1 MARKNY
7 QVIAKNGAAW
17 QKIHNELTS
26 NTYHATNIPD
36 RPCLCKNETKHSETR
51 GTYQLS
57 VTEVEELRKN
67 PDVAAVFVDP
77 NYHPDT
83 DKYDCTPCSLRFGKN
98 VKNYRTLFSVAN
110 TEYTEVASSLMS
122 ITGQLNQGTTNWIL
136 VKNAHSGTAAMN
148 YWQSVGFPL
157 IYDYGVYPSAPT
169 NASDP
174 DPLRSTT
181 QTGSNLVT
189 ISNTGYYELEVA
201 CDGEYGAVWTN
212 NYPKVPLVTTD
223 DLTKNTDDLPST
235 FPDNIWGKDRKDPRN
250 QGIGYRIIQ
259 LGKLNAGTITI
270 NFEVRNG
277 SMTSGA
283 ETWDRNPGCIAW
295 KLRFLGDLNI
305 RELGGLG
312 NAGNSTF
319 VTHIPQDNPTSADHN
334 RTGYQIL
341 RCAEGTSTNP
351 WSDTTS
357 QVSQDISYTNDGTDV
372 DCIVLDNGVWTGHP
386 EFVTDDEDPQ
396 HYISGNVLSA
406 HARSG
411 VLDILLDAPMYLD
424 PEYWITN
431 PSLVTTRWDGTR
443 VPTETSA
450 RNWWSSASNR
460 SNSFT
465 DFGSITVPGGY
476 SRARHCGTDSLPPTN
491 NVVQGT
497 QLRNGGGHGTP
508 CASLMYGKNYG
519 WAFNSNKWTL
529 SYPLGQADAPAADA
543 CLDAIKVFH
552 QYKPTN
558 PKHGTQD
565 PTVTNC
571 SFSTGGMFGRINFD
585 KTNYGRF
592 QFQPSGNSWNPAND
606 VTYDQADYND
616 NNLPFNEWGSQP
628 DFMRV
633 RVMGPGSGG
642 FPAWLNPGTTDA
654 SFPSFYAMR
663 EAANAGVVFVAA
675 GGNDGMYRSTDTDP
689 NFWNARTWTP
699 TSNCDAENDNCGYTN
714 RGSWPGSHNY
724 RLSVTNPSD
733 YATDNFQEIFVIGA
747 MDDQLL
753 GDMRKTTSSDALLK
767 DTGTRNPYADSCEI
781 TANNL
786 GNNCDVLSPFGA
798 SYGQHGDSASYSNV
812 GPLIDF
818 YAPADS
824 TLAASTVDNGNALPY
839 SRGTAPV
846 PQHPSTRTHAGGGS
860 YKYRDGYFN
869 GTSAAA
875 PVAAGLLAC
884 ILQQNRGWLPNVL
897 KTNVKLGISNAT
909 NWYKGFAPN
918 GAFDLKWL
926 SQYDTKGED
935 VKIIKEWSGEKTT
948 PNPSY
953 ETTSG
958 IAPSRPNLNERF
970 SITGSGSHDV
980 KIIAIKEF
988 STSDAGS
995 PTELRIANGWY
1006 PVQIK
1011 KDTTSSSDLANYRM
1025 RVKSGSNEQVL
1036 EISSN
1041 GGSAWT
1047 ALTITAVNGNFETDD
1062 SGRFW
1067 YYLNVADSVGLPAVN
1082 NPTYNIQTNAVGQA
1096 LNEGTTLITT
1106 VTTTN
1111 VADGT
1116 TLYWSFS
1123 GTNITSSDFSSG
1135 SLTGSGSISN
1145 NSFNFTHV
1153 VADDL
1158 TTEGNETIEIKVF
1171 TDAARQL
1178 QVATKNIT
1186 ITDTSLS
1193 ASYAI
1198 VPSTTSVNEGSPL
1211 NYGVGTS
1218 NVANGTTLYWSLS
1231 GSGITAGDFS
1241 PSGLTGSGTINN
1253 NAFTVTRTLVQDSTT
1268 EGNETITF
1276 KLFTD
1281 SGRTNEVASNSSV
1294 TIQDTSTTP
1303 VEPAYNLSVS
1313 PTSVNE
1319 GETFTST
1326 VTTTNVAQGTT
1337 IYWSAMGA
1345 NIDNNDYSS
1354 GSMTGSGTVGFDGT
1368 FQFSHTLA
1376 EDEVT
1381 EGAETILV
1389 KIFTNAGYTQ
1399 QVGSTVNVTVNDT
1412 SQAKTYA
1419 ISSSSSSLSEGD
1431 SFIVTVTTSNVAVAT
1446 TLYWEISGTN
1456 ITSADFTTSLTGSG
1470 NVNSQGF
1477 FSFSR
1482 ILADDL
1488 TTEGTETF
1496 VIKLF
1501 TDAARTNEVAQ
1512 SSDITIN
1519 DTSIPAPTS
1528 TYNVS
1533 ADFSQVSEG
1542 GTQITLTCTT
1552 TNVAAA
1558 TTLYW
1563 NISGNNIT
1571 SADIVGGVM
1580 QNQFNINSQGIASWG
1595 IGFTADATLE
1605 GNETATVKVFT
1616 DSARTIEVASTQFEI
1631 LDSSIPAPT
1640 YQVLP
1645 NPTQGNE
1652 GTSFTTTISTT
1663 NVPDG
1668 TVLYWSLEDSDGT
1681 NTYIT
1686 SDDFSSGAL
1695 TGSGTISS
1703 SSMSFS
1709 HTLANDLTT
1718 ESLESIWIRLYGDSA
1733 RLSQLA
1739 YGNFEIADT
1748 SQSPTASYTISPD
1761 ATTIAEG
1768 QMLNVRFITSNV
1780 AAGTDLYWIV
1790 VSVSGNVTAA
1800 DVGGVG
1806 SLSQAVQTPVSG
1818 NTYDGFSYGFAIDE
1832 DATTEG
1838 PEVFKI
1844 ELRTGSQG
1852 GTLVA
1857 TSPNITIS
1865 DTSLTPASPV
1875 YTITTNKSSYD
1886 EGEFL
1891 YVTMTTQ
1898 NVTLPTT
1905 LYWEFSGTNI
1915 TTNDF
1920 TEGTLEGQWSID
1932 QTATNTFSTK
1942 LRNDLSTEG
1951 NETLTIKGFSD
1962 SARTNQ
1968 VGNTVNVTINDTSVT
1983 SAVPAYNITPNV
1995 TQLNEGSTLI
2005 TTVTTQNVPAGTTL
2019 YWKINEETGTISAAD
2034 IVGGSL
2040 DGSEGVNSQGFFI
2053 FSKNLA
2059 DDLTTEGEEKFT
2071 IKLYTDAT
2079 FNLLVATSPLI
2090 TINDTSL
2097 TPNPTYS
2104 ITPNVTQLNE
2114 GATLTTTITT
2124 QDVADGTTLYWVVD
2138 EHTGTINSADFST
2151 GSMSGTGTV
2160 SNNTFNITH
2169 VIANDVSTEG
2179 EEKFTIKL
2187 YTDAGYTNN
2196 VANTSVIEIFDTS
2209 QTANATYSLS
2219 TTASKFKEGD
2229 SFTTTVTTTQ
2239 VTDSTTLW
2247 WRLEGIDANDLSS
2260 GTIEGSGIITSD
2272 TFSFSHTLA
2281 NDLADEGDENIQI
2294 KLYSDS
2300 ARNNQVGNTLAVL
2313 IKDTSQV
2320 GFNVIVTAPN
2330 NNEYILVGNDTDGT
2344 I

>member
-7 QVIAKNGAAW
+7 QVIAKDGAAW
-17 QKIHNELTS
+17 QRIHNELTS
-26 NTYHATNIPD
+26 TTYNTTSIPD
-36 RPCLCKNETKHSETR
+36 RACLCKNETKHSETR

-57 VTEVEELRKN
+57 VAEVEELRKN

-465 DFGSITVPGGY
+465 DFGSITVPSGY

-491 NVVQGT
+491 NVTWQGT

-529 SYPLGQADAPAADA
+529 SYPLGQADAPAGDA

-558 PKHGTQD
+558 PKHGTKD

-606 VTYDQADYND
+606 VTYDQADFND

-654 SFPSFYAMR
+654 SFPEFYAMR
-663 EAANAGVVFVAA
+663 EAANAGVVFAAA

-724 RLSVTNPSD
+724 RLSVTNPSN

-798 SYGQHGDSASYSNV
+798 SYGQHGDNRSYSNV

-818 YAPADS
+818 FAPADS
-824 TLAASTVDNGNALPY
+824 TLAASTVDDGNALNY
-839 SRGTAPV
+839 DRGTAPV

-875 PVAAGLLAC
+875 PVAAGLFAC

-948 PNPSY
+948 TNPSY

-1041 GGSAWT
+1041 GGSSWA
-1047 ALTITAVNGNFETDD
+1047 ALTITVVNGNFDTDD

-1067 YYLNVADSVGLPAVN
+1067 YYLDVNDSVGLPAVN
-1082 NPTYNIQTNAVGQA
+1082 NPTYNIQTNTSSI
-1096 LNEGTTLITT
+1096 NEGATLITT

-1111 VADGT
+1111 VSNGT

-1123 GTNITSSDFSSG
+1123 GTNINSSDFSSG

-1153 VADDL
+1153 VANDA
-1158 TTEGNETIEIKVF
+1158 TTEGSETLQIKVF

-1178 QVATKNIT
+1178 QVATKNVNIN
-1186 ITDTSLS
+1186 DTSGS
-1193 ASYAI
+1193 ASYAV

-1218 NVANGTTLYWSLS
+1218 NVADGTTLYWSLS

-1253 NAFTVTRTLVQDSTT
+1253 NAFTVTRTLVADSTT

-1281 SGRTNEVASNSSV
+1281 SARTNEVASNSSV
-1294 TIQDTSTTP
+1294 TIQDTSQTP
-1303 VEPAYNLSVS
+1303 AGPSYALSVT
-1313 PTSVNE
+1313 PTTVNE
-1319 GETFTST
+1319 GDTFTST

-1337 IYWSAMGA
+1337 LYWSAMGA
-1345 NIDNNDYSS
+1345 GVDNNDFSS

-1376 EDEVT
+1376 NDVTT
-1381 EGAETILV
+1381 EGTETIAV
-1389 KIFTNAGYTQ
+1389 KLFTNAGYTQ

-1412 SQAKTYA
+1412 SVSAQVWN
-1419 ISSSSSSLSEGD
+1419 LSCSPTSVNEGNT
-1431 SFIVTVTTSNVAVAT
+1431 FTTTVTTSNVPNSSTFYYELSGANITADDFETGGSNPSLLGSGSISNNTAQFTHTVKSDSATEGAETVAVKIFADPGRTVQLGSTVNVTINDTSQTPAT
-1446 TLYWEISGTN
+1446 PTYVLTPDKTVYNEGETMSTIVTTSNVALGTNLYFGLEATSGT
-1456 ITSADFTTSLTGSG
+1456 LTQSDVSGLFGSG
-1470 NVNSQGF
+1470 TVAAGGGSTG
-1477 FSFSR
+1477 FSFA
-1482 ILADDL
+1482 INLLEDT
-1488 TTEGTETF
+1488 TTEGVDKI
-1496 VIKLF
+1496 VIKLYDQAYPF
-1501 TDAARTNEVAQ
+1501 TGATLLATSTE
-1512 SSDITIN
+1512 ITIN
-1519 DTSIPAPTS
+1519 DTS
-1528 TYNVS
+1528 
-1533 ADFSQVSEG
+1533 
-1542 GTQITLTCTT
+1542 TT
-1552 TNVAAA
+1552 PG
-1558 TTLYW
+1558 
-1563 NISGNNIT
+1563 S
-1571 SADIVGGVM
+1571 
-1580 QNQFNINSQGIASWG
+1580 
-1595 IGFTADATLE
+1595 
-1605 GNETATVKVFT
+1605 
-1616 DSARTIEVASTQFEI
+1616 
-1631 LDSSIPAPT
+1631 PT
-1640 YQVLP
+1640 YTLSANT
-1645 NPTQGNE
+1645 NP
-1652 GTSFTTTISTT
+1652 I
-1663 NVPDG
+1663 
-1668 TVLYWSLEDSDGT
+1668 
-1681 NTYIT
+1681 
-1686 SDDFSSGAL
+1686 
-1695 TGSGTISS
+1695 
-1703 SSMSFS
+1703 
-1709 HTLANDLTT
+1709 
-1718 ESLESIWIRLYGDSA
+1718 
-1733 RLSQLA
+1733 
-1739 YGNFEIADT
+1739 
-1748 SQSPTASYTISPD
+1748 
-1761 ATTIAEG
+1761 
-1768 QMLNVRFITSNV
+1768 
-1780 AAGTDLYWIV
+1780 
-1790 VSVSGNVTAA
+1790 
-1800 DVGGVG
+1800 
-1806 SLSQAVQTPVSG
+1806 
-1818 NTYDGFSYGFAIDE
+1818 
-1832 DATTEG
+1832 
-1838 PEVFKI
+1838 
-1844 ELRTGSQG
+1844 
-1852 GTLVA
+1852 
-1857 TSPNITIS
+1857 
-1865 DTSLTPASPV
+1865 
-1875 YTITTNKSSYD
+1875 D

-1891 YVTMTTQ
+1891 SISVVTT
-1898 NVTLPTT
+1898 NVTANTT

-1915 TTNDF
+1915 GSGDF
-1920 TEGTLEGQWSID
+1920 DNGVLEGDVVIPASGSQSFGTTIKED
-1932 QTATNTFSTK
+1932 T
-1942 LRNDLSTEG
+1942 LTEG
-1951 NETLTIKGFSD
+1951 NETLAVKLYSD
-1962 SARTNQ
+1962 SGRTTQ
-1968 VGNTVNVTINDTSVT
+1968 IGNTLSVTINDTS
-1983 SAVPAYNITPNV
+1983 
-1995 TQLNEGSTLI
+1995 
-2005 TTVTTQNVPAGTTL
+2005 
-2019 YWKINEETGTISAAD
+2019 ISA
-2034 IVGGSL
+2034 
-2040 DGSEGVNSQGFFI
+2040 
-2053 FSKNLA
+2053 
-2059 DDLTTEGEEKFT
+2059 
-2071 IKLYTDAT
+2071 
-2079 FNLLVATSPLI
+2079 
-2090 TINDTSL
+2090 
-2097 TPNPTYS
+2097 TP
-2104 ITPNVTQLNE
+2104 
-2114 GATLTTTITT
+2114 
-2124 QDVADGTTLYWVVD
+2124 
-2138 EHTGTINSADFST
+2138 
-2151 GSMSGTGTV
+2151 
-2160 SNNTFNITH
+2160 
-2169 VIANDVSTEG
+2169 
-2179 EEKFTIKL
+2179 
-2187 YTDAGYTNN
+2187 
-2196 VANTSVIEIFDTS
+2196 
-2209 QTANATYSLS
+2209 TYSLS

-2229 SFTTTVTTTQ
+2229 TFTTTV
-2239 VTDSTTLW
+2239 STTNVADATTLY
-2247 WRLEGIDANDLSS
+2247 WRLEGIDANDLSA
-2260 GTIEGSGIITSD
+2260 GNVEGSGIITNN
-2272 TFSFSHTLA
+2272 TFNFLHALA
-2281 NDLADEGDENIQI
+2281 NDLADEGDENLQI
-2294 KLYSDS
+2294 KLFTDS
-2300 ARNNQVGNTLAVL
+2300 ARTTQVGNTLAVL

-2330 NNEYILVGNDTDGT
+2330 NNEYILIGNDTDGT

>member
-7 QVIAKNGAAW
+7 QVIAKDGAAW
-17 QKIHNELTS
+17 QRIHDKLTTQTY
-26 NTYHATNIPD
+26 NTSSIPD

-51 GTYQLS
+51 ATYQLS
-57 VTEVEELRKN
+57 VAEVEELRKN
-67 PDVAAVFVDP
+67 SDVAAVFVDP

-181 QTGSNLVT
+181 QTGANLVT
-189 ISNTGYYELEVA
+189 LSNTGYYELEVA

-212 NYPKVPLVTTD
+212 TYPKVPLVTTD
-223 DLTKNTDDLPST
+223 DLTKNTDGLPST

-295 KLRFLGDLNI
+295 KLRYLGDLNI

-312 NAGNSTF
+312 NAGASTF
-319 VTHIPQDNPTSADHN
+319 VTHIPQDNPTSADQN

-351 WSDTTS
+351 WSDTTT

-465 DFGSITVPGGY
+465 DFGSITVPSGY

-491 NVVQGT
+491 NTGG
-497 QLRNGGGHGTP
+497 RNGGGHGTP

-529 SYPLGQADAPAADA
+529 SYPLGQADAPAGDA
-543 CLDAIKVFH
+543 CLDAIKIFH

-571 SFSTGGMFGRINFD
+571 SFSTGGMFGRINYD

-592 QFQPSGNSWNPAND
+592 QFQPSGNSWNSAND
-606 VTYDQADYND
+606 VTYDQAGFND

-628 DFMRV
+628 DFMRS
-633 RVMGPGSGG
+633 RVMGAGSGG

-654 SFPSFYAMR
+654 SFPEFYAMR
-663 EAANAGVVFVAA
+663 EGANAGVVFVAA
-675 GGNDGMYRSTDTDP
+675 GGNDGMYRSTDSDI
-689 NFWNARTWTP
+689 NFWNARIWTP
-699 TSNCDAENDNCGYTN
+699 TSNCDNETRNCGYTN

-798 SYGQHGDSASYSNV
+798 SYGQHGDNRSYSNV

-818 YAPADS
+818 FAPADS
-824 TLAASTVDNGNALPY
+824 TLAASTVDNSNAAY
-839 SRGTAPV
+839 YQRGTAPI
-846 PQHPSTRTHAGGGS
+846 PQHPSTRTHPGGGS

-897 KTNVKLGISNAT
+897 KTNAKLGISNAT

-1025 RVKSGSNEQVL
+1025 RIKSGSNDQVL

-1041 GGSAWT
+1041 GGSSWA
-1047 ALTITAVNGNFETDD
+1047 ALTITVVNGNFDTDD

-1067 YYLNVADSVGLPAVN
+1067 YYLDVNDSVGLPAVN
-1082 NPTYNIQTNAVGQA
+1082 NPTYNIQTNTSSI
-1096 LNEGTTLITT
+1096 NEGATLITT

-1111 VADGT
+1111 VSNGT

-1123 GTNITSSDFSSG
+1123 GTNISSSDFSSG

-1153 VADDL
+1153 VANDA
-1158 TTEGNETIEIKVF
+1158 TSEGSETLQIKVF

-1178 QVATKNIT
+1178 QVATKNVT
-1186 ITDTSLS
+1186 INDTSGS

-1211 NYGVGTS
+1211 IYGVGTS
-1218 NVANGTTLYWSLS
+1218 NVADGTTLYWSLS

-1253 NAFTVTRTLVQDSTT
+1253 NTFTITRTLVADSTT

-1281 SGRTNEVASNSSV
+1281 SARTNEVASNSSV

-1303 VEPAYNLSVS
+1303 TTPAYNLSVS
-1313 PTSVNE
+1313 PTTVNE
-1319 GETFTST
+1319 GDTFTST

-1337 IYWSAMGA
+1337 LYWSAMGSGV
-1345 NIDNNDYSS
+1345 DNNDFSS
-1354 GSMTGSGTVGFDGT
+1354 GSMTGSGTVGFDGS

-1376 EDEVT
+1376 NDVTT
-1381 EGAETILV
+1381 EGTETIAV
-1389 KIFTNAGYTQ
+1389 KLFTNSGYTQ

-1412 SQAKTYA
+1412 SVSAQVWN
-1419 ISSSSSSLSEGD
+1419 LSCSPTSVNEGNTFT
-1431 SFIVTVTTSNVAVAT
+1431 STVTTSNVPNSST
-1446 TLYWEISGTN
+1446 FYYELSGTN
-1456 ITSADFTTSLTGSG
+1456 IT
-1470 NVNSQGF
+1470 
-1477 FSFSR
+1477 
-1482 ILADDL
+1482 ADDFETGGSNPSL
-1488 TTEGTETF
+1488 AGSAVIQNNTAQFTHTVKSDSVTEGTETVAVKIFANPGRTVQLGSTVNVTIGDTSQTPATPSYALTPDKTAYNEGETMSTIVTTSNVALGTTLYFGLEATSGTLTTSDVSSLFGSGTVAAGGGSTGFAFGILIKEDTTTEGVDKF
-1496 VIKLF
+1496 VIKLYDQAYPF
-1501 TDAARTNEVAQ
+1501 TSAYLLATSTE
-1512 SSDITIN
+1512 ITIN
-1519 DTSIPAPTS
+1519 DTSTTPGSPTY
-1528 TYNVS
+1528 TLS
-1533 ADFSQVSEG
+1533 A
-1542 GTQITLTCTT
+1542 
-1552 TNVAAA
+1552 
-1558 TTLYW
+1558 
-1563 NISGNNIT
+1563 
-1571 SADIVGGVM
+1571 
-1580 QNQFNINSQGIASWG
+1580 NINPI
-1595 IGFTADATLE
+1595 
-1605 GNETATVKVFT
+1605 
-1616 DSARTIEVASTQFEI
+1616 
-1631 LDSSIPAPT
+1631 
-1640 YQVLP
+1640 
-1645 NPTQGNE
+1645 
-1652 GTSFTTTISTT
+1652 
-1663 NVPDG
+1663 
-1668 TVLYWSLEDSDGT
+1668 
-1681 NTYIT
+1681 
-1686 SDDFSSGAL
+1686 
-1695 TGSGTISS
+1695 
-1703 SSMSFS
+1703 
-1709 HTLANDLTT
+1709 
-1718 ESLESIWIRLYGDSA
+1718 
-1733 RLSQLA
+1733 
-1739 YGNFEIADT
+1739 
-1748 SQSPTASYTISPD
+1748 
-1761 ATTIAEG
+1761 
-1768 QMLNVRFITSNV
+1768 
-1780 AAGTDLYWIV
+1780 
-1790 VSVSGNVTAA
+1790 
-1800 DVGGVG
+1800 
-1806 SLSQAVQTPVSG
+1806 
-1818 NTYDGFSYGFAIDE
+1818 
-1832 DATTEG
+1832 
-1838 PEVFKI
+1838 
-1844 ELRTGSQG
+1844 
-1852 GTLVA
+1852 
-1857 TSPNITIS
+1857 
-1865 DTSLTPASPV
+1865 
-1875 YTITTNKSSYD
+1875 D

-1891 YVTMTTQ
+1891 SISVVTT
-1898 NVTLPTT
+1898 NVTANTT

-1915 TTNDF
+1915 GSADF
-1920 TEGTLEGQWSID
+1920 DNGVLEGDVVIPASGSQSFGTTIKED
-1932 QTATNTFSTK
+1932 T
-1942 LRNDLSTEG
+1942 LTEG
-1951 NETLTIKGFSD
+1951 N
-1962 SARTNQ
+1962 
-1968 VGNTVNVTINDTSVT
+1968 
-1983 SAVPAYNITPNV
+1983 
-1995 TQLNEGSTLI
+1995 
-2005 TTVTTQNVPAGTTL
+2005 
-2019 YWKINEETGTISAAD
+2019 
-2034 IVGGSL
+2034 
-2040 DGSEGVNSQGFFI
+2040 
-2053 FSKNLA
+2053 
-2059 DDLTTEGEEKFT
+2059 
-2071 IKLYTDAT
+2071 
-2079 FNLLVATSPLI
+2079 
-2090 TINDTSL
+2090 
-2097 TPNPTYS
+2097 
-2104 ITPNVTQLNE
+2104 
-2114 GATLTTTITT
+2114 
-2124 QDVADGTTLYWVVD
+2124 
-2138 EHTGTINSADFST
+2138 
-2151 GSMSGTGTV
+2151 
-2160 SNNTFNITH
+2160 
-2169 VIANDVSTEG
+2169 
-2179 EEKFTIKL
+2179 
-2187 YTDAGYTNN
+2187 
-2196 VANTSVIEIFDTS
+2196 
-2209 QTANATYSLS
+2209 
-2219 TTASKFKEGD
+2219 
-2229 SFTTTVTTTQ
+2229 
-2239 VTDSTTLW
+2239 
-2247 WRLEGIDANDLSS
+2247 
-2260 GTIEGSGIITSD
+2260 
-2272 TFSFSHTLA
+2272 
-2281 NDLADEGDENIQI
+2281 
-2294 KLYSDS
+2294 
-2300 ARNNQVGNTLAVL
+2300 
-2313 IKDTSQV
+2313 
-2320 GFNVIVTAPN
+2320 
-2330 NNEYILVGNDTDGT
+2330 
-2344 I
+2344 

>member
-17 QKIHNELTS
+17 QRIHNELTS

-122 ITGQLNQGTTNWIL
+122 ITGQLNQGTTNWVL
-136 VKNAHSGTAAMN
+136 VKNVHPNTPALN
-148 YWQSVGFPL
+148 YWQNMGFPL
-157 IYDYGVYPSAPT
+157 IYDYGVYPSVPA
-169 NASDP
+169 NANDD
-174 DPLRSTT
+174 DPLKATT
-181 QTGSNLVT
+181 QTGANLID

-201 CDGEYGAVWTN
+201 CDGEYAAVWTN

-223 DLTKNTDDLPST
+223 DLTKNFDGLPST

-259 LGKLNAGTITI
+259 LGKLSPGTITL
-270 NFEVRNG
+270 NFEIRNG
-277 SMTSGA
+277 SHGDPSK
-283 ETWDRNPGCIAW
+283 ENWNNNPGCIAW
-295 KLRFLGDLNI
+295 KLRYLGDLNI

-312 NAGNSTF
+312 NAGASTF

-351 WSDTTS
+351 WSDTTT

-465 DFGSITVPGGY
+465 DFGSITVPSGY

-491 NVVQGT
+491 NVNWQGT

-519 WAFNSNKWTL
+519 WAFNSNKWSL
-529 SYPLGQADAPAADA
+529 SYPLGQADAPAGDA

-558 PKHGTQD
+558 PKHGTKD

-606 VTYDQADYND
+606 VTYDQAGFND

-654 SFPSFYAMR
+654 SFPEFYAMR
-663 EAANAGVVFVAA
+663 EAANAGVVFAAA

-689 NFWNARTWTP
+689 NFWNARIWTP
-699 TSNCDAENDNCGYTN
+699 TSTCDNETRNCGYTN

-786 GNNCDVLSPFGA
+786 GNNCDVLSPFGQ
-798 SYGQHGDSASYSNV
+798 SYGQHGDDRSYSNV

-818 YAPADS
+818 FAPADS
-824 TLAASTVDNGNALPY
+824 TLAASTVDDGNALPY
-839 SRGTAPV
+839 TRGTAPV
-846 PQHPSTRTHAGGGS
+846 PQHPSTRNHAGGGS

-1047 ALTITAVNGNFETDD
+1047 ALTITVVNGNFETDD

-1153 VADDL
+1153 VADDA
-1158 TTEGNETIEIKVF
+1158 TTEGNETLEIKVF

-1198 VPSTTSVNEGSPL
+1198 SPSTTSVNEGSPL
-1211 NYGVGTS
+1211 NYGVGTA

-1253 NAFTVTRTLVQDSTT
+1253 NAFTVTRTLVEDSTT

-1294 TIQDTSTTP
+1294 TVQDTSTTP
-1303 VEPAYNLSVS
+1303 TTPAYNLSVS

-1319 GETFTST
+1319 GDTFTST

-1337 IYWSAMGA
+1337 LYWSAMGA
-1345 NIDNNDYSS
+1345 GINNNDFSS
-1354 GSMTGSGTVGFDGT
+1354 GSMTGSGTVGFDGS
-1368 FQFSHTLA
+1368 FQFSHTLRN
-1376 EDEVT
+1376 DNTT
-1381 EGAETILV
+1381 EGTETIAV
-1389 KIFTNAGYTQ
+1389 KLFTDAGYTQ
-1399 QVGSTVNVTVNDT
+1399 QVGSTVNVTVSDT
-1412 SQAKTYA
+1412 SQAITYA
-1419 ISSSSSSLSEGD
+1419 ISSSSTNLSEGSSFTITVTTTNVSPGTTLYWKINEETGNINASDFVGALDGSAAVNSQGTFLFSKNLANDLTTEGEEKFTVKLYTDATFNLLVASTPDITINDTSLTPPTYNLSVD
-1431 SFIVTVTTSNVAVAT
+1431 STSLNEGGSFTSTVTTSNVADNT
-1446 TLYWEISGTN
+1446 TLYWSLSGTN
-1456 ITSADFTTSLTGSG
+1456 I
-1470 NVNSQGF
+1470 
-1477 FSFSR
+1477 
-1482 ILADDL
+1482 
-1488 TTEGTETF
+1488 
-1496 VIKLF
+1496 
-1501 TDAARTNEVAQ
+1501 DAN
-1512 SSDITIN
+1512 
-1519 DTSIPAPTS
+1519 
-1528 TYNVS
+1528 
-1533 ADFSQVSEG
+1533 
-1542 GTQITLTCTT
+1542 
-1552 TNVAAA
+1552 
-1558 TTLYW
+1558 
-1563 NISGNNIT
+1563 
-1571 SADIVGGVM
+1571 
-1580 QNQFNINSQGIASWG
+1580 
-1595 IGFTADATLE
+1595 
-1605 GNETATVKVFT
+1605 
-1616 DSARTIEVASTQFEI
+1616 
-1631 LDSSIPAPT
+1631 
-1640 YQVLP
+1640 
-1645 NPTQGNE
+1645 
-1652 GTSFTTTISTT
+1652 
-1663 NVPDG
+1663 
-1668 TVLYWSLEDSDGT
+1668 
-1681 NTYIT
+1681 
-1686 SDDFSSGAL
+1686 DFSSGAL

-1703 SSMSFS
+1703 NTFNFS
-1709 HTLANDLTT
+1709 HTVASDTTT
-1718 ESLESIWIRLYGDSA
+1718 EGTETVAVKLWADSA
-1733 RLSQLA
+1733 RTIQL
-1739 YGNFEIADT
+1739 GSTVNVIIGDT
-1748 SQSPTASYTISPD
+1748 SQTPATPSYALVPDKTAYNEGETMSTIV
-1761 ATTIAEG
+1761 T
-1768 QMLNVRFITSNV
+1768 TSNV
-1780 AAGTDLYWIV
+1780 ALGTTLYFGLEATSGTLTQSDVSALFGSGTVAAG
-1790 VSVSGNVTAA
+1790 
-1800 DVGGVG
+1800 GG
-1806 SLSQAVQTPVSG
+1806 ST
-1818 NTYDGFSYGFAIDE
+1818 GFAFAINILE
-1832 DATTEG
+1832 DTTTEG
-1838 PEVFKI
+1838 VDKFVIKLYDQAYPF
-1844 ELRTGSQG
+1844 TGA
-1852 GTLVA
+1852 TLLA
-1857 TSPNITIS
+1857 TSTEITIN
-1865 DTSLTPASPV
+1865 DTSTTPGSPT
-1875 YTITTNKSSYD
+1875 YTLSANTNPID

-1891 YVTMTTQ
+1891 SINVVTT
-1898 NVTLPTT
+1898 NVTANTT

-1915 TTNDF
+1915 GSADF
-1920 TEGTLEGQWSID
+1920 DNGILEGDVVIPASGSQSFGTTIKAD
-1932 QTATNTFSTK
+1932 T
-1942 LRNDLSTEG
+1942 LTEG
-1951 NETLTIKGFSD
+1951 NETLDIKLYSD
-1962 SARTNQ
+1962 SGRTTQ
-1968 VGNTVNVTINDTSVT
+1968 VGNTLSVTINDTSINP
-1983 SAVPAYNITPNV
+1983 AVPSYNITPSV
-1995 TQLNEGSTLI
+1995 TQLNEGNTLT
-2005 TTVTTQNVPAGTTL
+2005 TTVTTQNV
-2019 YWKINEETGTISAAD
+2019 
-2034 IVGGSL
+2034 
-2040 DGSEGVNSQGFFI
+2040 
-2053 FSKNLA
+2053 
-2059 DDLTTEGEEKFT
+2059 TE
-2071 IKLYTDAT
+2071 
-2079 FNLLVATSPLI
+2079 
-2090 TINDTSL
+2090 
-2097 TPNPTYS
+2097 
-2104 ITPNVTQLNE
+2104 
-2114 GATLTTTITT
+2114 
-2124 QDVADGTTLYWVVD
+2124 GTTLYWVVD
-2138 EHTGTINSADFST
+2138 PHTGTIAAADFST

-2160 SNNTFNITH
+2160 NNSTFTITH
-2169 VIANDVSTEG
+2169 VIANDVLTEG
-2179 EEKFTIKL
+2179 EEKFAIKL
-2187 YTDAGYTNN
+2187 YTDSGYTNN

-2260 GTIEGSGIITSD
+2260 GTIEGSGIITSN
-2272 TFSFSHTLA
+2272 TFTFSHTLA
-2281 NDLADEGDENIQI
+2281 NDLADEGDENLQI
-2294 KLYSDS
+2294 KLFTDA
-2300 ARNNQVGNTLAVL
+2300 ARNNQVGNTLAVT

-2330 NNEYILVGNDTDGT
+2330 NNEYILIGNDTDGT

>member
-7 QVIAKNGAAW
+7 QVIAKDGAAW
-17 QKIHNELTS
+17 QRIHDKLTTQTY
-26 NTYHATNIPD
+26 NTSSIPD

-51 GTYQLS
+51 ATYQLS
-57 VTEVEELRKN
+57 VAEVEELRKN
-67 PDVAAVFVDP
+67 SDVAAVFVDP

-136 VKNAHSGTAAMN
+136 VKNAHPGTAAMN

-181 QTGSNLVT
+181 QTGANLVT
-189 ISNTGYYELEVA
+189 LSNTGYYELEVA

-223 DLTKNTDDLPST
+223 DLTKNSDGLPST

-295 KLRFLGDLNI
+295 KLRYLGDLNI

-312 NAGNSTF
+312 NAGASTF
-319 VTHIPQDNPTSADHN
+319 VTHIPQDNPTSADQN

-351 WSDTTS
+351 WSDTTT
-357 QVSQDISYTNDGTDV
+357 QISQDISYTNDGTDV

-443 VPTETSA
+443 VPTEASA
-450 RNWWSSASNR
+450 RNWWSNASNR

-465 DFGSITVPGGY
+465 DFGSITVPSGY

-491 NVVQGT
+491 NVTWQGT

-529 SYPLGQADAPAADA
+529 SYPLGQADAPAGDA

-571 SFSTGGMFGRINFD
+571 SFSTGAMFGRINFD

-606 VTYDQADYND
+606 VTYDQAGFND

-654 SFPSFYAMR
+654 SFPEFYAMR

-689 NFWNARTWTP
+689 NFWNARIWTP
-699 TSNCDAENDNCGYTN
+699 TSNCDNETRNCGYTN

-733 YATDNFQEIFVIGA
+733 YTTDNFQEIFVIGA

-786 GNNCDVLSPFGA
+786 GNNCDVLSPFGQ
-798 SYGQHGDSASYSNV
+798 SYGQHGDNRSYSNV

-818 YAPADS
+818 FAPADS
-824 TLAASTVDNGNALPY
+824 TLAASTIDNANAINY
-839 SRGTAPV
+839 ERGTAPL

-897 KTNVKLGISNAT
+897 KTNAKLGISNAT

-1025 RVKSGSNEQVL
+1025 RIKSGSNDQVL

-1041 GGSAWT
+1041 GGSSWA
-1047 ALTITAVNGNFETDD
+1047 ALTITVVNGNFDTDD

-1067 YYLNVADSVGLPAVN
+1067 YYLDVNDSVGLPAVN
-1082 NPTYNIQTNAVGQA
+1082 NPTYNIQTNTSSI
-1096 LNEGTTLITT
+1096 NEGATLITT

-1111 VADGT
+1111 VSNGT

-1123 GTNITSSDFSSG
+1123 GTNISSSDFSSG

-1153 VADDL
+1153 VANDA
-1158 TTEGNETIEIKVF
+1158 TTEGSETLQIKVF

-1178 QVATKNIT
+1178 QVATKNVT
-1186 ITDTSLS
+1186 INDTSGS

-1211 NYGVGTS
+1211 IYGVGTS
-1218 NVANGTTLYWSLS
+1218 NVADGTTLYWSLS

-1253 NAFTVTRTLVQDSTT
+1253 NTFTITRTLVADSTT

-1281 SGRTNEVASNSSV
+1281 SARTNEVASNSSV

-1303 VEPAYNLSVS
+1303 TTPAYNLSVS
-1313 PTSVNE
+1313 PTTVNE
-1319 GETFTST
+1319 GDTFTST

-1337 IYWSAMGA
+1337 LYWSAMGSGV
-1345 NIDNNDYSS
+1345 DNNDFSS
-1354 GSMTGSGTVGFDGT
+1354 GSMTGSGTVGFDGS

-1376 EDEVT
+1376 NDVTT
-1381 EGAETILV
+1381 EGTETIAV
-1389 KIFTNAGYTQ
+1389 KLFTNSGYTQ

-1412 SQAKTYA
+1412 SVSAQVWNVSCSPT
-1419 ISSSSSSLSEGD
+1419 SVNEGNT
-1431 SFIVTVTTSNVAVAT
+1431 FTTTVTTSNVPNSST
-1446 TLYWEISGTN
+1446 FYYELSGSN
-1456 ITSADFTTSLTGSG
+1456 IT
-1470 NVNSQGF
+1470 
-1477 FSFSR
+1477 
-1482 ILADDL
+1482 ADDFETGGSNPSL
-1488 TTEGTETF
+1488 AGSAVIQNNTAQFTHTVKSDSATEGTETVAVKIFANPGRTVQLGSTVNVTINDTSQTPATPSYALTPDKTVYNEGETMSTIVTTSNVALGTNLYFGLEATSGTLTQSDVSALFGSGTVAAGGGSTGFSFAINLLEDTTTEGVDKF
-1496 VIKLF
+1496 VIKLYDQAHPF
-1501 TDAARTNEVAQ
+1501 TGATLLATSPE
-1512 SSDITIN
+1512 ITIN
-1519 DTSIPAPTS
+1519 DTS
-1528 TYNVS
+1528 
-1533 ADFSQVSEG
+1533 
-1542 GTQITLTCTT
+1542 TT
-1552 TNVAAA
+1552 PG
-1558 TTLYW
+1558 
-1563 NISGNNIT
+1563 S
-1571 SADIVGGVM
+1571 
-1580 QNQFNINSQGIASWG
+1580 
-1595 IGFTADATLE
+1595 
-1605 GNETATVKVFT
+1605 
-1616 DSARTIEVASTQFEI
+1616 
-1631 LDSSIPAPT
+1631 PT
-1640 YQVLP
+1640 YTLSANT
-1645 NPTQGNE
+1645 NP
-1652 GTSFTTTISTT
+1652 I
-1663 NVPDG
+1663 
-1668 TVLYWSLEDSDGT
+1668 
-1681 NTYIT
+1681 
-1686 SDDFSSGAL
+1686 
-1695 TGSGTISS
+1695 
-1703 SSMSFS
+1703 
-1709 HTLANDLTT
+1709 
-1718 ESLESIWIRLYGDSA
+1718 
-1733 RLSQLA
+1733 
-1739 YGNFEIADT
+1739 
-1748 SQSPTASYTISPD
+1748 
-1761 ATTIAEG
+1761 
-1768 QMLNVRFITSNV
+1768 
-1780 AAGTDLYWIV
+1780 
-1790 VSVSGNVTAA
+1790 
-1800 DVGGVG
+1800 
-1806 SLSQAVQTPVSG
+1806 
-1818 NTYDGFSYGFAIDE
+1818 
-1832 DATTEG
+1832 
-1838 PEVFKI
+1838 
-1844 ELRTGSQG
+1844 
-1852 GTLVA
+1852 
-1857 TSPNITIS
+1857 
-1865 DTSLTPASPV
+1865 
-1875 YTITTNKSSYD
+1875 D

-1891 YVTMTTQ
+1891 SISVVTT
-1898 NVTLPTT
+1898 NVTANTT

-1915 TTNDF
+1915 GSADF
-1920 TEGTLEGQWSID
+1920 DNGVLEGDVVIPASGSQSFGTTIKED
-1932 QTATNTFSTK
+1932 T
-1942 LRNDLSTEG
+1942 LTEG
-1951 NETLTIKGFSD
+1951 NETLAVKLYSD
-1962 SARTNQ
+1962 SARTTQ
-1968 VGNTVNVTINDTSVT
+1968 VGNTLSVTINDTSL
-1983 SAVPAYNITPNV
+1983 SATP
-1995 TQLNEGSTLI
+1995 
-2005 TTVTTQNVPAGTTL
+2005 
-2019 YWKINEETGTISAAD
+2019 
-2034 IVGGSL
+2034 
-2040 DGSEGVNSQGFFI
+2040 
-2053 FSKNLA
+2053 
-2059 DDLTTEGEEKFT
+2059 
-2071 IKLYTDAT
+2071 
-2079 FNLLVATSPLI
+2079 
-2090 TINDTSL
+2090 
-2097 TPNPTYS
+2097 
-2104 ITPNVTQLNE
+2104 
-2114 GATLTTTITT
+2114 
-2124 QDVADGTTLYWVVD
+2124 
-2138 EHTGTINSADFST
+2138 
-2151 GSMSGTGTV
+2151 
-2160 SNNTFNITH
+2160 
-2169 VIANDVSTEG
+2169 
-2179 EEKFTIKL
+2179 
-2187 YTDAGYTNN
+2187 
-2196 VANTSVIEIFDTS
+2196 
-2209 QTANATYSLS
+2209 TYSLS

-2229 SFTTTVTTTQ
+2229 SFTTTVSTTN
-2239 VTDSTTLW
+2239 VSDSTTLW
-2247 WRLEGIDANDLSS
+2247 WRLEGIDVNDLSS
-2260 GTIEGSGIITSD
+2260 GTVEGSGIITSN

-2281 NDLADEGDENIQI
+2281 NDLADEGDENLQI

>member
-7 QVIAKNGAAW
+7 QVIAKDGAAW
-17 QKIHNELTS
+17 QRIHNELTS
-26 NTYHATNIPD
+26 TTFNTTNIPD
-36 RPCLCKNETKHSETR
+36 RACLCKNETKHSETR

-57 VTEVEELRKN
+57 VAEVEELRKN
-67 PDVAAVFVDP
+67 SDVAAVFVDP

-83 DKYDCTPCSLRFGKN
+83 DQYDCTPCSLRFGKN

-122 ITGQLNQGTTNWIL
+122 ITGQLGQGTTNWVL
-136 VKNAHSGTAAMN
+136 VKNTHPNSEAMN
-148 YWQSVGFPL
+148 FWQNMGFPL
-157 IYDYGVYPSAPT
+157 IYDHGIYPAAPA
-169 NASDP
+169 NINDA
-174 DPLRSTT
+174 DPLRNAT
-181 QTGSNLVT
+181 QTGANLVT

-212 NYPKVPLVTTD
+212 NYPKVPLITTD
-223 DLTKNTDDLPST
+223 DLTKQWGGSASAY
-235 FPDNIWGKDRKDPRN
+235 PDNMWGKDRKDPRD

-259 LGKLNAGTITI
+259 LGKLTGDTTLTI

-277 SMTSGA
+277 NYSNLSQ
-283 ETWDRNPGCIAW
+283 ESWNKNPGCIAW
-295 KLRFLGDLNI
+295 KLRYLGDLNI
-305 RELGGLG
+305 RELGGAG
-312 NAGNSTF
+312 NAGASTF

-351 WSDTTS
+351 WSDTTT
-357 QVSQDISYTNDGTDV
+357 QINQDITYTNDGTDV

-386 EFVTDDEDPQ
+386 EFVIDDEDPQ
-396 HYISGNVLSA
+396 HYITGNVLSR
-406 HARSG
+406 HGRSG
-411 VLDILLDAPMYLD
+411 VLDVLLDAPYYLD
-424 PEYWITN
+424 PEYFN
-431 PSLVTTRWDGTR
+431 ANASYLETRWDGTI
-443 VPTETSA
+443 VPTENAA
-450 RNWWSSASNR
+450 RAWWLSASNR

-476 SRARHCGTDSLPPTN
+476 TRARHCGTDSLPPTN
-491 NVVQGT
+491 RDGG
-497 QLRNGGGHGTP
+497 RNGGGHGTP
-508 CASLMYGKNYG
+508 CASLMYGKNHG

-529 SYPLGQADAPAADA
+529 SYPLGQLDTPAADA
-543 CLDAIKVFH
+543 CIDAIKVFH
-552 QYKPTN
+552 QHKPTN
-558 PKHGTQD
+558 PKHGTKD

-571 SFSTGGMFGRINFD
+571 SFTTGGGTGLGALTFD

-592 QFQPSGNSWNPAND
+592 QYQPSGNSWNPAND
-606 VTYDQADYND
+606 VTYDQPAFTD
-616 NNLPFNEWGSQP
+616 NNLPFNQWGNQP
-628 DFMRV
+628 DFMRDIV
-633 RVMGPGSGG
+633 YGSSTQG
-642 FPAWLNPGTTDA
+642 FPKWLDPNGGEA
-654 SFPSFYAMR
+654 SFPQFYAMR
-663 EAANAGVVFVAA
+663 EAANAGVVFVNSA
-675 GGNDGMYRSTDTDP
+675 GNDGMYRANDSDP
-689 NFWNARTWTP
+689 NFWNARTYTP
-699 TSNCDAENDNCGYTN
+699 TSNCDNETRNCGYTN

-724 RLSVTNPSD
+724 KLNVTSPSS
-733 YATDNFQEIFVIGA
+733 YASDNLQEIFVIGA

-753 GDMRKTTSSDALLK
+753 GDMRKTTSSDTLLK

-798 SYGQHGDSASYSNV
+798 TSQQYGDDRSYSNV
-812 GPLIDF
+812 GTLIDF
-818 YAPADS
+818 FAPADS
-824 TLAASTVDNGNALPY
+824 TLAASTIDDGNAIPY
-839 SRGTAPV
+839 VRGTAPV
-846 PQHPSTRTHAGGGS
+846 PQHPSTRTHPGGGS

-884 ILQQNRGWLPNVL
+884 ILQQNRGWTPNEL
-897 KTNVKLGISNAT
+897 KTNAKSGISNAT
-909 NWYKGFAPN
+909 NWYKGFAPE
-918 GAFDLKWL
+918 GAYDNKWL
-926 SQYDTKGED
+926 SAYSTKGQD
-935 VKIIKEWSGEKTT
+935 VKIIKEWSGSKTT

-980 KIIAIKEF
+980 KIIGIKEF
-988 STSDAGS
+988 ATSDAGS
-995 PTELRIANGWY
+995 PTELRIGNGWY

-1011 KDTTSSSDLANYRM
+1011 KDTVSASDLANYKM
-1025 RVKSGSNEQVL
+1025 RIKSASNNKVL

-1041 GGSAWT
+1041 GGSNWT
-1047 ALTITAVNGNFETDD
+1047 ALTITIVNGDFQTDG

-1067 YYLNVADSVGLPAVN
+1067 FSLNVTDSVGLPAVN
-1082 NPTYNIQTNAVGQA
+1082 NPTYNIQTNVASV
-1096 LNEGTTLITT
+1096 NEGGTLITT
-1106 VTTTN
+1106 MTTTN
-1111 VADGT
+1111 VANGT
-1116 TLYWSFS
+1116 ALYWSFS
-1123 GTNITSSDFSSG
+1123 GTNINSSDFSSG

-1153 VADDL
+1153 VANDA
-1158 TTEGNETIEIKVF
+1158 TTEGSETLQIKLF

-1178 QVATKNIT
+1178 QVASKNVT
-1186 ITDTSLS
+1186 INDTSGS
-1193 ASYAI
+1193 SSYAI
-1198 VPSTTSVNEGSPL
+1198 SPSTTSVNEGSPL
-1211 NYGVGTS
+1211 VYGVGTS

-1253 NAFTVTRTLVQDSTT
+1253 NAFSVTRTLVADSTT
-1268 EGNETITF
+1268 EGNEVITF
-1276 KLFTD
+1276 KLYTD
-1281 SGRTNEVASNSSV
+1281 SARTNEVASNSSV

-1303 VEPAYNLSVS
+1303 AEPAYTLSVS
-1313 PTSVNE
+1313 PTTVNE
-1319 GETFTST
+1319 GDTFTST

-1376 EDEVT
+1376 NDVTT
-1381 EGAETILV
+1381 EGTETIAV

-1412 SQAKTYA
+1412 SA
-1419 ISSSSSSLSEGD
+1419 
-1431 SFIVTVTTSNVAVAT
+1431 
-1446 TLYWEISGTN
+1446 
-1456 ITSADFTTSLTGSG
+1456 
-1470 NVNSQGF
+1470 
-1477 FSFSR
+1477 
-1482 ILADDL
+1482 
-1488 TTEGTETF
+1488 
-1496 VIKLF
+1496 
-1501 TDAARTNEVAQ
+1501 
-1512 SSDITIN
+1512 
-1519 DTSIPAPTS
+1519 TS

-1533 ADFSQVSEG
+1533 TDVSQVSEG
-1542 GTQITLTCTT
+1542 AGQITLTCTT
-1552 TNVAAA
+1552 TNVTAG

-1580 QNQFNINSQGIASWG
+1580 QSSFNINSQGNAMWG
-1595 IGFTADATLE
+1595 INFTSDATLE
-1605 GNETATVKVFT
+1605 GDETATVKVFT

-1631 LDSSIPAPT
+1631 IDSSIPAPT

-1780 AAGTDLYWIV
+1780 AAGTDLYWKV
-1790 VSVSGNVTAA
+1790 VSVSGNVIAA

-1806 SLSQAVQTPVSG
+1806 ELSQAVQTPVSG
-1818 NTYDGFSYGFAIDE
+1818 TTYDGFTYGFAIAE

-1865 DTSLTPASPV
+1865 DTSLTPGSPV
-1875 YTITTNKSSYD
+1875 YAITTNKTSYD

-1920 TEGTLEGQWSID
+1920 NEGTLEGQWSID
-1932 QTATNTFSTK
+1932 QTATNTISTK

-1968 VGNTVNVTINDTSVT
+1968 VGNTVNVTINDTSLNP
-1983 SAVPAYNITPNV
+1983 AVPAYNITPNV
-1995 TQLNEGSTLI
+1995 TQLDEGSTLT
-2005 TTVTTQNVPAGTTL
+2005 TTVTTQN
-2019 YWKINEETGTISAAD
+2019 
-2034 IVGGSL
+2034 
-2040 DGSEGVNSQGFFI
+2040 
-2053 FSKNLA
+2053 
-2059 DDLTTEGEEKFT
+2059 
-2071 IKLYTDAT
+2071 
-2079 FNLLVATSPLI
+2079 
-2090 TINDTSL
+2090 
-2097 TPNPTYS
+2097 
-2104 ITPNVTQLNE
+2104 
-2114 GATLTTTITT
+2114 
-2124 QDVADGTTLYWVVD
+2124 VADGTTLYWVVD
-2138 EHTGTINSADFST
+2138 QHTGTINAGDFSS
-2151 GSMSGTGTV
+2151 GGMNGTGTV
-2160 SNNTFNITH
+2160 NNSTFNITH
-2169 VIANDVSTEG
+2169 VIANDALTESG
-2179 EEKFTIKL
+2179 EEKFAIKL

-2209 QTANATYSLS
+2209 QTASASYSLS
-2219 TTASKFKEGD
+2219 TTASTFNEGD
-2229 SFTTTVTTTQ
+2229 SFTTTVITTN
-2239 VTDSTTLW
+2239 VSDATTLW

-2260 GTIEGSGIITSD
+2260 GTVEGSGIITSN
-2272 TFSFSHTLA
+2272 TFNFSHTLA
-2281 NDLADEGDENIQI
+2281 NDLADEGDENLQI
-2294 KLYSDS
+2294 KLFTDS
-2300 ARNNQVGNTLAVL
+2300 VRTIQVGNTLAVL